1 MTNSF
6 SEASSKETQFVLKNI
21 IIKQA
26 QNEKLRHSNTE
37 KLQKNKTEKNKAE
50 EKGIS
55 AEMKK
60 HTQSY
65 ARKTQN

>member
-1 MTNSF
+1 MKSYDI
-6 SEASSKETQFVLKNI
+6 ATQ
-21 IIKQA
+21 
-26 QNEKLRHSNTE
+26 R

-65 ARKTQN
+65 ARKTQNQQQQHKTT